1 MLNNS
6 RTKGFIETI
15 NYRAEFRELA
25 ATGESPLSILFLS
38 FFHFSLSLSR
48 TNGRSR
54 RGKKNFFRSPLILFP

>member
-38 FFHFSLSLSR
+38 FFHFSLSLSLEQTVNHEGER
-48 TNGRSR
+48 KISFDPR
-54 RGKKNFFRSPLILFP
+54 